1 MCVRAL
7 LSLFLSAVLRSS
19 VTQNK
24 RSSQKSPNERIIK
37 IHLFSTRDEEEELFP
52 LPFFLSFFFEF
63 LCVVAIFLDFFIKS
77 TVNRQASTTNV
88 FRTNELSLA
97 FGTKKETHKKNVVV
111 TSVQNNNDDGSC
123 GTVVFAKS
131 AATTL
136 FGDGR
141 AFLFFFALV

>member
-1 MCVRAL
+1 M
-7 LSLFLSAVLRSS
+7 
-19 VTQNK
+19 K
-24 RSSQKSPNERIIK
+24 KKSFSPF
-37 IHLFSTRDEEEELFP
+37 LFS
-52 LPFFLSFFFEF
+52 SFFFEF

-97 FGTKKETHKKNVVV
+97 FGTKKRDTQKNVVV